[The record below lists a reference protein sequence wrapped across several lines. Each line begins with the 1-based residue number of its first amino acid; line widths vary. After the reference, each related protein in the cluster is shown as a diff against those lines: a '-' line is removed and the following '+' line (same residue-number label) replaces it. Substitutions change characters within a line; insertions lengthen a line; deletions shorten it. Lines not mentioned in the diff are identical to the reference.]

1 MIKKIPSCFE
11 AKSIILPYCKFCFLM
26 PFQNVSPTV
35 DGMLGG
41 FAFVSPVD
49 IDGST
54 EFIKEFLEVSIL
66 MPNGP
71 SC

>member
-1 MIKKIPSCFE
+1 
-11 AKSIILPYCKFCFLM
+11 M